1 MTTVLHINYKLLFNQ
16 EFYIDTKIKDAETI
30 LISIMS
36 EIFDKCKE
44 LDKYQVIDFFEKMN
58 NVIKLNIKLN

>member
-1 MTTVLHINYKLLFNQ
+1 MTTVLKINYKLLFNQ

-36 EIFDKCKE
+36 EIFDKFKE
-44 LDKYQVIDFFEKMN
+44 LDKFQNLIFLLHKKNKSYI
-58 NVIKLNIKLN
+58 I

>member
-1 MTTVLHINYKLLFNQ
+1 MTTVLKINYKLLFNQ

-36 EIFDKCKE
+36 EIFYKFKE
-44 LDKYQVIDFFEKMN
+44 LDKFQNLIFLLHKKNKSYI
-58 NVIKLNIKLN
+58 I

>member
-1 MTTVLHINYKLLFNQ
+1 MTTVININYKLLFNQ

-36 EIFDKCKE
+36 EIFDKFKE
-44 LDKYQVIDFFEKMN
+44 MDKYQVIDFFEKM
-58 NVIKLNIKLN
+58 VTCFF